1 MKSIKEF
8 KDAVRYINEKFN
20 SFKNNSK
27 QELNVNPKNNLFL
40 KNTIDIPPRVFNKV
54 SYDGK
59 NDFFQFYRKDTW

>member
-27 QELNVNPKNNLFL
+27 QELNVNPKNNLSL
-40 KNTIDIPPRVFNKV
+40 KNTIDIHPRVLISVLWRQKRIFSSFIEKIL
-54 SYDGK
+54 
-59 NDFFQFYRKDTW
+59 